1 MTVLSKGIH
10 HMTQS
15 YFYVE
20 VLSGH
25 GHHTRLSFVFPYAI
39 SFAPSIRRQNLY
51 HSEPSK
57 KWLQNHCRPVEALK
71 ARLSLLALLTRRE
84 LTLPSIGD
92 CRGLALTIF
101 RLYCTNLPDRRIQ
114 KQDLRTALYAL
125 FSTYGTVLDIVCM
138 KTNKMRGQAH
148 IVFRDV
154 QASTQ
159 ALRALQGFEFFGK
172 PMVRSHCASIVATP
186 RSINGCLENRLRQ
199 RIIKCYFQTSGH
211 IRRAS

>member
-1 MTVLSKGIH
+1 MTVLSKWVH
-10 HMTQS
+10 HMTPS

-20 VLSGH
+20 VLSGN

-39 SFAPSIRRQNLY
+39 SFAPSVKRQNLS
-51 HSEPSK
+51 HFSSSK
-57 KWLQNHCRPVEALK
+57 KWLQNHSPPVEALT

-84 LTLPSIGD
+84 LALPSTGD

-125 FSTYGTVLDIVCM
+125 FSTYGTVLDVVCM

-159 ALRALQGFEFFGK
+159 ALRALQGFDFFGK
-172 PMVRSHCASIVATP
+172 QMVCFHCASVIATP
-186 RSINGCLENRLRQ
+186 RSINGCLENRVRQ
-199 RIIKCYFQTSGH
+199 GVIECHFQTSGH